1 LSGELRDGPRRVLVT
16 GAGGFVGANLVR
28 RLAADGHQVVAA
40 VRPASDLW
48 RLAAPGPSASLKGVD
63 IVPLELAD
71 ERAVERAVH
80 EARPEWAFHLAA
92 HGAYSW
98 QTDPRA
104 IVRTNVLGTVNLVE
118 ACRASGC
125 EALVN
130 AGSSSEY
137 GFKDHAPDEEEAL
150 EPNSEYA
157 VAKAAATLYCR
168 QVARAGPMRIVT
180 LRLYSVYGPFED
192 PGRLIATLAARGLR
206 GELPPLADPE
216 VARDF
221 VAVEDSLEAFL
232 AAIRPGPP
240 PGAVYNVGT
249 GRQTSIR
256 EMVEVARRELG
267 IEARPDWGAAPRRRW
282 DTTTWV
288 ASTERIEAELG
299 WRPQT
304 ALDDGFERMVGWLRS
319 SPEVWTVYGA
329 DAPDPDSTG

>member
-1 LSGELRDGPRRVLVT
+1 MREGPRRILVT

-40 VRPASDLW
+40 VRPGSALW
-48 RLAAPGPSASLKGVD
+48 RLAVPGPSASLKGVD
-63 IVPLELAD
+63 ILPLDLTD
-71 ERAVERAVH
+71 ERAVERAVAQ
-80 EARPEWAFHLAA
+80 ARPQWAFHLAA

-98 QTDPRA
+98 QTDARE
-104 IVRTNVLGTVNLVE
+104 IVRINVLGTVNLVE

-137 GFKDHAPDEEEAL
+137 GFKDHAPDEEEPL

-157 VAKAAATLYCR
+157 VAKAAASLYCR

-192 PGRLIATLAARGLR
+192 PGRLIATLVVRGLR

-221 VAVEDSLEAFL
+221 VAVEDAVEAFL

-240 PGAVYNVGT
+240 LGAVYNVGT

-256 EMVEVARRELG
+256 ETVEVARRQLG
-267 IEARPDWGAAPRRRW
+267 IEAQPDWGATPRRRW

-319 SPEVWTVYGA
+319 SPEVWPVYGA